1 MVAFA
6 LIARIYDLQAWKTS
20 GEQSRGDGYPP
31 TKADEPKGC
40 EVTDVSRSMACT
52 ERLRQYLAYTKL
64 AVHNGLAPFREV
76 STLANENHPYE
87 EQLQLNDSA
96 LDQSVAKV
104 SERTSGTVSQPSAVP
119 KSASGSGG
127 RTGKSSRQEFFLPVS
142 GFVWL
147 LPEEVA
153 VVDHPAVQRL
163 GRIYQLGQSYVVFRG
178 ATHKRLEHVIG
189 ALHVVQRM
197 IAAVKTNSEKFVG
210 DPNWG
215 PPLSDSEARFVQLG
229 TLLHDIGHMAA
240 GHTVEDELQLVSK
253 HDADKRLDIVFNG
266 KLWRN
271 RDGQSLGELI
281 DKTYAE
287 YVPSPNST
295 ERSRS
300 MASSVSTRRFWTTE
314 PDGSEFAERLSRRVF
329 RRSGCG

>member
-1 MVAFA
+1 
-6 LIARIYDLQAWKTS
+6 
-20 GEQSRGDGYPP
+20 
-31 TKADEPKGC
+31 
-40 EVTDVSRSMACT
+40 
-52 ERLRQYLAYTKL
+52 
-64 AVHNGLAPFREV
+64 
-76 STLANENHPYE
+76 LANENHPYE

-253 HDADKRLDIVFNG
+253 HDADTGTMMTGHCDSIGCCLPKFGIDAPMWLPGGLCFCCSEVF
-266 KLWRN
+266 L
-271 RDGQSLGELI
+271 LI
-281 DKTYAE
+281 FL
-287 YVPSPNST
+287 
-295 ERSRS
+295 RC
-300 MASSVSTRRFWTTE
+300 
-314 PDGSEFAERLSRRVF
+314 FAEVDIHFLQNFAQF
-329 RRSGCG
+329 RG